1 MAIRE
6 LGYATTAFAAALGLI
21 AYFSLGYRPLAFSM
35 IGVAIAGLSAIVIGD
50 SPRPQPPQL
59 RSMLSALGVNLEAL
73 LEEADARGK
82 AIVMPP
88 VGGRCAAFIP
98 LSEDADPEAVARALR
113 SAPQSLF
120 PSPAG
125 RRGVLAFLPSP
136 LPLSSTD
143 MESALR
149 EVVVERSEMAKAIR
163 LEERGNVI
171 VLEAVRPVMDDLPR
185 LNRAGTLPLLLGATV
200 VASLKGVPV
209 AVADSYRTQDGWA
222 VELRPLG
229 AESGG
234 QK

>member
-6 LGYATTAFAAALGLI
+6 LGYTTTAFAAALGLI
-21 AYFSLGYRPLAFSM
+21 AYFSLNYRPLAFSM
-35 IGVAIAGLSAIVIGD
+35 IGIVIAGVSAIVIGD

-59 RSMLSALGVNLEAL
+59 RSMLSALGVNLETV
-73 LEEADARGK
+73 LEETDARGK

-88 VGGRCAAFIP
+88 MGGKCAMFIP
-98 LSEDADPEAVARALR
+98 LSEGVDPQTVARALM
-113 SAPQSLF
+113 STPQGLL

-125 RRGVLAFLPSP
+125 HKGVLAFLPSP

-149 EVVVERSEMAKAIR
+149 EVIVERSEMARAVR
-163 LEERGNVI
+163 LEERGSNLV
-171 VLEAVRPVMDDLPR
+171 VEAVGPVLDDLPR

-200 VASLKGVPV
+200 VASLRGVPV
-209 AVADSYRTQDGWA
+209 AVVDSYRTQDGWA
-222 VELRPLG
+222 VELRLLG
-229 AESGG
+229 AESSG